1 MLCTDTVATVELQLE
16 TQKQSDAAEARRLQE
31 EENTRA
37 EEEMRKR
44 KDEEMRQE
52 LAQAAAARE
61 RLEETR
67 KLAEME
73 MAIMKTERDL
83 RAQKQALIDQ
93 KQALI
98 DAKKSA
104 GINIDDVD
112 DDDDDEHSDSAPEEQ
127 PVRFLFISVLPSIL
141 ITLLLSIRKPER
153 RRQGVSRKRLAK
165 GCPK

>member
-1 MLCTDTVATVELQLE
+1 VVASLKMLCTDTVATVELQLE
-16 TQKQSDAAEARRLQE
+16 TQKQSDAAEARRLWE

-52 LAQAAAARE
+52 LAQAAATRE
-61 RLEETR
+61 WLEETR

-83 RAQKQALIDQ
+83 RAQKQALID
-93 KQALI
+93 AN
-98 DAKKSA
+98 KSA